1 MEKIKLGLWAIPLT
15 INTLFFSLCFHMV
28 FNS

>member
-15 INTLFFSLCFHMV
+15 INTLFFLLMFPHG
-28 FNS
+28 FQ